1 MTHPAPVPPI
11 EERPESGFWVAV
23 YNASAMERHR
33 HWTPDEVRAHRF
45 AQLWS
50 EEYGIAYILRKD
62 QRVTG
67 PYLRVAA
74 VYKQG
79 VHFRPE
85 PGQLWLRLPAVDVRQ
100 QMQEART

>member
-1 MTHPAPVPPI
+1 VPPI

-50 EEYGIAYILRKD
+50 EEYGIAY
-62 QRVTG
+62 
-67 PYLRVAA
+67 